1 MEDYKGL
8 LASRTF
14 WGAALSVVSAV
25 LGLFGYTFGS
35 EDQES
40 LILLGTTLG
49 TAVGSVYAMYGRVKA
64 TKRIG
69 K

>member
-1 MEDYKGL
+1 MDGYKGL

-14 WGAALSVVSAV
+14 WGAVISVVCKLLAV
-25 LGLFGYTFGS
+25 LGYNVTDGDEQQLV
-35 EDQES
+35 
-40 LILLGTTLG
+40 
-49 TAVGSVYAMYGRVKA
+49 AVAMLAVSGIGDFLAVYGRVKA